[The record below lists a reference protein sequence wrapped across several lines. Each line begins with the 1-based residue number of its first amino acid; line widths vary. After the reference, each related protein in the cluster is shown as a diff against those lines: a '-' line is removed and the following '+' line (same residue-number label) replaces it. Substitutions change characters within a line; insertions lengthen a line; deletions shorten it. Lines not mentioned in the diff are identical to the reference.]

1 MCGIVGY
8 VGKNAAV
15 PYLLEGLSL
24 LEYRGYD
31 SAGIAV
37 LQKDKIDVIKTGGRI
52 SELEKKVEAS
62 FPKTATV
69 GIGHTRWA
77 THGAPTEKNAHPHLS
92 QSGLF
97 AVVHN
102 GIIEN
107 YAELKE
113 KLLKEGFRFSSDTDT
128 EVIAQLLEKNYDGS
142 FLGTVR
148 KTAAALRGSY
158 ALAVL
163 CRKEPQSIVCV
174 GFESP
179 LVLGKSEEGVFL
191 ASDSTALLRH
201 TKDIFRLRNGESAL
215 LKNGTLSFFDPQGE
229 PLQKQSVHI
238 DRNARDAEK
247 NGFSHFML
255 KEIFEQP
262 DAFRRT
268 VAPFIKNDEI
278 EFSGFSLSEEEAEK
292 INRVIITACG
302 SAYHVGIAGS
312 LAVEKLAKLPCT
324 AEIASEFRYCDPV
337 LDENTL
343 VVLISQSGETADTLA
358 ALRMAKKKGARV
370 VSIVNVPE
378 STIANESENVIY
390 TAAGP
395 EIAVATTKAYCAQL
409 GVIYL
414 LALYLSG
421 KRKLIDQNE
430 KRAFL
435 HEIRELPQKLTQAL
449 ENGDAAKEL
458 SKQLSALEHI
468 YFIGRQS
475 DYAAATEAS
484 LKMKEISYIHCEAY
498 AAGELKHGT
507 ISLIEN
513 GTLVVACAC
522 SDRLFE
528 KTVSNIREV
537 KARGARVLAVTT
549 EKHLKD
555 LSDMEYVLTV
565 PETAE
570 LFFPVLEAVPLQLL
584 AFYTALLRSCS
595 VDKPRNLAKSVTVE

>member
-37 LQKDKIDVIKTGGRI
+37 LQDDKIDVIKTGGRI

-77 THGAPTEKNAHPHLS
+77 THGAPTERNAHPHLS
-92 QSGLF
+92 QGGLF

-113 KLLKEGFRFSSDTDT
+113 KLLKEGFRFSSDTDS

-148 KTAAALRGSY
+148 KTVAALRGSY

-163 CRKEPQSIVCV
+163 CRNEPQSIVCV

-191 ASDSTALLRH
+191 ASDSSALLRH
-201 TKDIFRLRNGESAL
+201 TKDVFRLKNGESAL
-215 LKNGTLSFFDPQGE
+215 LQNGTVSFFDPQGE

-238 DRNARDAEK
+238 DRNAGDAEK

-268 VAPFIKNDEI
+268 VAPFIKNDDI
-278 EFSGFSLSEEEAEK
+278 EFDGFSLSQEEAEK

-312 LAVEKLAKLPCT
+312 LAVERLAKLPCT

-370 VSIVNVPE
+370 LSIVNVPE
-378 STIANESENVIY
+378 STIANESENVIH

-414 LALYLSG
+414 LALYLSQ

-430 KRAFL
+430 KRVFL

-449 ENGDAAKEL
+449 ENSDAAKAL
-458 SKQLSALEHI
+458 SKPLALLEHI

-584 AFYTALLRSCS
+584 AFYTALSRSCS

>member
-8 VGKNAAV
+8 VGKNSAV

-37 LQKDKIDVIKTGGRI
+37 LENGKITAEKTAGRI
-52 SELEKKVEAS
+52 SKLKKRAEAALS
-62 FPKTATV
+62 KTATV

-77 THGAPTEKNAHPHLS
+77 THGAPTEQNAHPHLS

-107 YAELKE
+107 YAELKNG
-113 KLLKEGFRFSSDTDT
+113 LLKEGFSFSSDTDT
-128 EVIAQLLEKNYDGS
+128 EVITQLLEKNYDGS
-142 FLGTVR
+142 FLGAVR
-148 KTAAALRGSY
+148 KTAAVLRGSY

-163 CRKEPQSIVCV
+163 CREEEESMVCIAA
-174 GFESP
+174 ESP
-179 LVLGKSEEGVFL
+179 LVLGESGEGIFV
-191 ASDSTALLRH
+191 ASDSSALLRR
-201 TKDIFRLRNGESAL
+201 TKDVFRLKNNESAL
-215 LKNGTLSFFDPQGE
+215 IKNGRLCFFDAQGQ
-229 PLQKQSVHI
+229 PLEKEKIHI
-238 DRNARDAEK
+238 NRNAADAEK
-247 NGFSHFML
+247 NGYSHFML

-262 DAFRRT
+262 QAFRNT
-268 VAPFIKNDEI
+268 VAPFVKNDKI
-278 EFSGFSLSEEEAEK
+278 EFSGFSLSRPQAKK
-292 INRVIITACG
+292 ISRVVIAACG
-302 SAYHVGIAGS
+302 SAYHVGIAGGY
-312 LAVEKLAKLPCT
+312 AIEKLARVPCR
-324 AEIASEFRYCDPV
+324 AEIASEFRYCSPV

-358 ALRMAKKKGARV
+358 ALRLAKKKGACV
-370 VSIVNVPE
+370 LSVVNVPE
-378 STIANESENVIY
+378 STIAAESENVIY
-390 TAAGP
+390 TAAGS

-409 GVIYL
+409 AVIYL
-414 LALYLSG
+414 LALYLAERRETL
-421 KRKLIDQNE
+421 KQDERL
-430 KRAFL
+430 ALL
-435 HEIRELPQKLTQAL
+435 HEIRELPQKLTQVL
-449 ENGDAAKEL
+449 EAADAAKEL
-458 SKQLSALEHI
+458 SKELCSLEHI

-507 ISLIEN
+507 ISLVEK
-513 GTLVVACAC
+513 GTLVVANAC
-522 SDRLFE
+522 CESIFE

-549 EKHLKD
+549 KQQAKK
-555 LSDMEYVLTV
+555 LSDMEHTLTV
-565 PETAE
+565 PQTHE
-570 LFFPVLEAVPLQLL
+570 LFYPVLEAVPLQLL
-584 AFYTALLRSCS
+584 AFYTALLRGCS